1 MLMEMVVMEMV
12 MVVMEMVVMKMA
24 IRMIMVNTMFMAIVL
39 FMVDIHQ
46 LLVVEMKINPKWVGM
61 KDEKQNVT
69 QAYSVFRCDVTA
81 YQIKDMRLQHF
92 CNHISIS

>member
-1 MLMEMVVMEMV
+1 

-92 CNHISIS
+92 CTTFQFLSHCC

>member
-1 MLMEMVVMEMV
+1 MLMEMVI
-12 MVVMEMVVMKMA
+12 MVVMKMV

-39 FMVDIHQ
+39 LMVDIHQ
-46 LLVVEMKINPKWVGM
+46 PLVVEMKINPKWAGM

>member
-1 MLMEMVVMEMV
+1 MLMDMVVMVVMEMV
-12 MVVMEMVVMKMA
+12 MVVMEMVVMVVMKMVMA

-61 KDEKQNVT
+61 KDEKAERHT
-69 QAYSVFRCDVTA
+69 SLFR
-81 YQIKDMRLQHF
+81 IPL
-92 CNHISIS
+92 

>member
-1 MLMEMVVMEMV
+1 MLMDMVVMVVMEMV

-39 FMVDIHQ
+39 FMVYIHQ

-61 KDEKQNVT
+61 KDEKAERHT
-69 QAYSVFRCDVTA
+69 SLFR
-81 YQIKDMRLQHF
+81 IPL
-92 CNHISIS
+92 

>member
-1 MLMEMVVMEMV
+1 MLMEMVV
-12 MVVMEMVVMKMA
+12 MVVMKMA